1 MKDANGE
8 FRSQIYEQRPT
19 YADFEPAASSQKL
32 SVYTVIGGYGELFP
46 RQYAVLY
53 DGRADDGSMEGRTLK
68 PKYINRIIET
78 EADND

>member
-1 MKDANGE
+1 MRK
-8 FRSQIYEQRPT
+8 RKPLRKKYR
-19 YADFEPAASSQKL
+19 FESGTKVIDRLTGKSG
-32 SVYTVIGGYGELFP
+32 TIIGGYGELFP

-78 EADND
+78 EADNEQ